1 MSNQASSLT
10 VCKNADWMRTWL
22 REMIGKQI
30 SHYRIVEHLGG
41 GGMGV
46 VYAAEDLRLHRRVAL
61 KFLPEEL
68 ARDAQALERFQREA
82 RAASSLNHPNIC
94 TIHDIDSGIL
104 TDPDSP
110 TAPASGQPVHFLAM
124 EYLEGQ
130 TLKHVISGR
139 PMDTGILLDLAI
151 QIADALD
158 MAHSKGIIH
167 RDIKPANLFVTNRNQ
182 AKILDFGLAKVVTE
196 LAPAQGLSALETG
209 AGASPNLTSPGM
221 TVGTIAYMSPEQARA
236 QDLDA
241 RTDLFSFGTVL
252 YEMATGRQA
261 FAGPSTAVIFE
272 ALLNKSPAPLSRIN
286 PDLPSKLEEIINKAL
301 EKDRDLRCQ
310 TAAEMRA
317 DLKRLKRDSESGRSA
332 VISSASEQRASTTV
346 AGATAAAPA
355 TAETVSAA
363 PRKKNPL
370 LFAGMALLLLLIGGA
385 VFYFATAGKKP
396 ESRGTVSK
404 ISSWN
409 KSIETP
415 RLSPDGNT
423 VAFTSFSSGVHQIF
437 VMLTS
442 GGSPLQLTSDA
453 GAKLIETFSADGN
466 EIYYKREAGRDEVWA
481 VPTLGGTPRRLLE
494 GLNVRPSADGKSLF
508 YTKSEERLS
517 IFRSDGSGKKEQLLF
532 TFKHIPVDIHVYPDG
547 TGLLI
552 PTFDPAKQLDVELY
566 VLDLNTLK
574 SESIGTLKNAESSS
588 WGEPG
593 KDLLLSRT
601 INDITNLWKYDL
613 ESKEYT
619 QLTFGQGPDTNPMQ
633 SPQGIYFISGI
644 QTGSLTAYDV
654 KSGQSSEILSDVASQ
669 PSISPDGKRLM
680 YVLVVNSGRKEEIWV
695 SNIDGTGA
703 TKIATAKHV
712 STGTWSRDGKQISYT
727 TQNDADRTGY
737 IATIDGRTVHEL
749 VPVPGEIQAILWS
762 IDQKELYVTTND
774 SSRNVIW
781 RMAAD
786 GTNPQKFLDDMFMI
800 DAYPDGKHLLG
811 IVLSGAKSGIYSLSI
826 AGKKI
831 TPLVPDASTFVIHSA
846 PDGKTFL
853 YPLEGSGEILFYRQ
867 GFQEGKLTGEPELAL
882 KVPFAFPFTVLDGN
896 AYDFST
902 DLSKV
907 VYAKLS
913 GKSDVYLLTQNSQ

>member
-1 MSNQASSLT
+1 
-10 VCKNADWMRTWL
+10 
-22 REMIGKQI
+22 MIGKQI

-61 KFLPEEL
+61 KFLPEDL

-94 TIHDIDSGIL
+94 TIHDIDLGIL
-104 TDPDSP
+104 SDPDSS
-110 TAPASGQPVHFLAM
+110 APASGQQVHFLAM

-182 AKILDFGLAKVVTE
+182 AKILDFGLAKVVTEE

-272 ALLNKSPAPLSRIN
+272 ALLNKSPAPLLRIN

-317 DLKRLKRDSESGRSA
+317 DLKRLKRDSESGKSG
-332 VISSASEQRASTTV
+332 VISAAEQRASTTV
-346 AGATAAAPA
+346 AGAASAAPT
-355 TAETVSAA
+355 TAETVSAP

-370 LFAGMALLLLLIGGA
+370 LFAGIALLMLLIVGA
-385 VFYFATAGKKP
+385 VFYFVKAGKKP
-396 ESRGTVSK
+396 DSRGTVSK
-404 ISSWN
+404 ISAWN
-409 KSIETP
+409 KSIENP
-415 RLSPDGNT
+415 WLSPDGNT
-423 VAFTSFSSGVHQIF
+423 IAFTSFSGGVNQIF

-442 GGSPLQLTSDA
+442 GGSPLQLTSDS
-453 GAKLIETFSADGN
+453 GSKLIDSFSADGN
-466 EIYYKREAGRDEVWA
+466 EIYYGRGGGRDEIWA

-494 GLNVRPSADGKSLF
+494 GMMVRPSYDGKSLF
-508 YTKSEERLS
+508 YSKSEDRLS
-517 IFRSDGSGKKEQLLF
+517 VFRSDISGKKEQLLF
-532 TFKHIPVDIHVYPDG
+532 TFNHLPVNIRVYPDG
-547 TGLLI
+547 SRLLI
-552 PTFDPAKQLDVELY
+552 PTFDQNKQLEVDLQL
-566 VLDLNTLK
+566 LDLKSLK
-574 SESIGTLKNAESSS
+574 SESIGILENAESSC

-593 KDLLLSRT
+593 KDLIVSRT

-619 QLTFGQGPDTNPMQ
+619 QLTFGQGPDMFPMQ
-633 SPQGIYFISGI
+633 NPQGSGIYFISGI

-654 KSGQSSEILSDVASQ
+654 KTGQSSEVLSDVAAQ
-669 PSISPDGKRLM
+669 PFLSPDGKRLM
-680 YVLVVNSGRKEEIWV
+680 YIVVVNSGRNEEIWV
-695 SNIDGTGA
+695 SSIDGTNA
-703 TKIATAKHV
+703 VKIATAKRV

-727 TQNDADRTGY
+727 LQNDAERSGY
-737 IATIDGRTVHEL
+737 IAIIDGRTVHEL
-749 VPVPGEIQAILWS
+749 APVPGEIQAILWS
-762 IDQKELYVTTND
+762 NDQKDLYVT
-774 SSRNVIW
+774 SREPGKNVIW
-781 RMAAD
+781 RMTAE
-786 GTNPQKFLDDMFMI
+786 GTNPQKFLDNMFAI
-800 DAYPDGKHLLG
+800 DAYPDGKHILG
-811 IVLSGAKSGIYSLSI
+811 IILSGAKAGIYSVSI
-826 AGKKI
+826 ADKKI
-831 TPLVPDASTFVIHSA
+831 TPLVPDVSTFVIHSA
-846 PDGKTFL
+846 PDGKSFL

-867 GFQEGKLTGEPELAL
+867 GFQDGKLIGEPELAL
-882 KVPFAFPFTVLDGN
+882 RVPFAFPFSVLDGN

-913 GKSDVYLLTQNSQ
+913 GKSDVYLLKQNGQ